1 MDGSNLEPVE
11 GEMIGTSQQEA
22 AFRRQPLI
30 SDVPDLLNSFACT
43 DIGGGLLA
51 DDPFFVMQRLVN
63 FRLLLPLFRF

>member
-11 GEMIGTSQQEA
+11 GEMIGTSQQDA

-43 DIGGGLLA
+43 DIGGGLSPSAPDLEWHLI
-51 DDPFFVMQRLVN
+51 F
-63 FRLLLPLFRF
+63 

>member
-43 DIGGGLLA
+43 DIGGGLSPSAPDLE
-51 DDPFFVMQRLVN
+51 
-63 FRLLLPLFRF
+63 